1 MKSKDLCKSYTDDVV
16 KGAGSE
22 KFISVGEIMDK
33 LMESYVKNDPTVAKN
48 LVKELDVEKETAEA
62 NSRYESNTLEKG
74 FPQIQ
79 ASLYEKGLVRDEDV
93 ITSDIAND
101 PSYDKAMEEVK
112 EVENVKKM

>member
-1 MKSKDLCKSYTDDVV
+1 M
-16 KGAGSE
+16 
-22 KFISVGEIMDK
+22 
-33 LMESYVKNDPTVAKN
+33 
-48 LVKELDVEKETAEA
+48 LDVCRQYNLA